1 MNYRHGYHAGGFADV
16 FKHIVLISLIQAM
29 IRKEKPL
36 CYVETHAGRGL
47 YYLESEFAKK
57 TDESVQGIQK
67 LCEYYENS
75 TANKPTPEIIDTY
88 LKTIKQSGY
97 PHYYPGSPLIAEAIL
112 RESDRLVLMELQ
124 PEEYKILKKNM
135 KGNPKI
141 AVHNQNGYVGLK
153 AFLPP
158 QERRGLILIDPA
170 FEKPDEW
177 KQLLEAIKIGLKQFE
192 TGVFAVW
199 YPIKD
204 HREVNK
210 FINSIGKL
218 GLSSTL
224 VAELTIYP
232 PDAPL
237 GLIGSG
243 LLIINPPFQ
252 LDKTLES
259 ALPWVWKAL
268 SVNGA
273 GGWRLL

>member
-88 LKTIKQSGY
+88 LKTIKQLGY
-97 PHYYPGSPLIAEAIL
+97 PHYYPGSPLIAEAML

-273 GGWRLL
+273 GGGRLL